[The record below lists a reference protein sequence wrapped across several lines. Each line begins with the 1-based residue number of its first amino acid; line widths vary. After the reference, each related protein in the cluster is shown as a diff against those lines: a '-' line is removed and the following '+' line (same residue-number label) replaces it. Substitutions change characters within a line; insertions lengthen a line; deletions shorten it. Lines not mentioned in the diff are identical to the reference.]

1 MNTMKRKTPPILI
14 DEREVRTLLGRLP
27 RTLVNRVLFDPAG
40 RKLYSRSEAML
51 YV

>member
-1 MNTMKRKTPPILI
+1 MKTTKTKTLPILI

-27 RTLVNRVLFDPAG
+27 RTLDSRVLFDPAG
-40 RKLYSRSEAML
+40 RKLYSRREVMA